1 MAKKLL
7 EEGTVRRF
15 MKIAGLQPL
24 SESFVDALEEEVVE
38 EEVVEESEDLEEAKE
53 EDKEKME
60 EAYHEKEPG
69 MEPMKEEAE
78 EEMDAPADEMAP
90 EPEAVEDEE
99 VEMDMGDE
107 GMMDEDEKVDLLQK
121 LAQALGVD
129 VEVDAEDEMEGGDE
143 EPAAEAP
150 ADDMMDAEEE
160 LEEGMHMDG
169 EEKAKPDGD
178 KADPGPKGVK
188 EEDEMKEGPH
198 MQKESREDFKN
209 RLVEQVAKR
218 VAERLKELK

>member
-7 EEGTVRRF
+7 EEGTVLRF

-38 EEVVEESEDLEEAKE
+38 ESEDLEEAKEE

-60 EAYHEKEPG
+60 EAYHEEEEG

-90 EPEAVEDEE
+90 EPEAAEDEE

-129 VEVDAEDEMEGGDE
+129 VEVEAEDEMEGGDK
-143 EPAAEAP
+143 EPAADEP
-150 ADDMMDAEEE
+150 AADMMEAEEE

>member
-24 SESFVDALEEEVVE
+24 SEGFVDNLEEEVVE
-38 EEVVEESEDLEEAKE
+38 EKKEE

-60 EAYHEKEPG
+60 EGYDEAEEG

-90 EPEAVEDEE
+90 EPEAAEDEE
-99 VEMDMGDE
+99 IEMDMGDE

-129 VEVDAEDEMEGGDE
+129 VEVEADEEGGEEEKEEAPEAPEADME
-143 EPAAEAP
+143 EPEAAG
-150 ADDMMDAEEE
+150 EEE
-160 LEEGMHMDG
+160 MMEEGEHMEG
-169 EEKAKPDGD
+169 EEKAKPNGD
-178 KADPGPKGVK
+178 VAPDDKDMQPLKASTT
-188 EEDEMKEGPH
+188 H
-198 MQKESREDFKN
+198 MAESREAFKN